1 MLFCLLGLQLGCT
14 SNPPKIV
21 TVHDTVE
28 IYRDKYITPPEELL
42 RPVTVVR
49 LPDPVTTIDLKVGF
63 LEQREA
69 TKLCNSQ
76 LTEISKL
83 GDQDEQ

>member
-1 MLFCLLGLQLGCT
+1 MLFCLAGSLLGCT

-42 RPVTVVR
+42 RSVTVVR
-49 LPDPVTTIDLKVGF
+49 LSKPITTIDLKVGF

-69 TKLCNSQ
+69 AKLCNSQ

-83 GDQDEQ
+83 GDRDEQ

>member
-1 MLFCLLGLQLGCT
+1 MLLCLTFLLLGCG
-14 SNPPKIV
+14 SNPPKVV

-28 IYRDKYITPPEELL
+28 IFRDVFFTPPDELL

-49 LPDPVTTIDLKVGF
+49 LTKPITTIDLKVGF

-69 TKLCNSQ
+69 AKLCNSQ
-76 LTEISKL
+76 LAEIKKL
-83 GDQDEQ
+83 GGEE

>member
-1 MLFCLLGLQLGCT
+1 MLLFLTFLLLGCG

-28 IYRDKYITPPEELL
+28 IYRDVYITPPEELL
-42 RPVTVVR
+42 RSVTVVR
-49 LPDPVTTIDLKVGF
+49 LSKPITTIDLKVGF

-69 TKLCNSQ
+69 AKLCNSQ
-76 LTEISKL
+76 LSEIKNL
-83 GDQDEQ
+83 GDAP